1 MSKKAIYYIMKL
13 FPRYMI
19 GLESKEWDVIMGGLE
34 AFELAEWK
42 AIDKG
47 CECIDECDPLIV
59 NKGCFDET
67 QIKIIQRLMQKI
79 HVIHKTMEYFEKEL
93 RK

>member
-1 MSKKAIYYIMKL
+1 MKL

>member
-1 MSKKAIYYIMKL
+1 
-13 FPRYMI
+13 MI

-34 AFELAEWK
+34 AFEAAEWK

-47 CECIDECDPLIV
+47 CECIHECDPLMIHS
-59 NKGCFDET
+59 GCFDET
-67 QIKIIQRLMQKI
+67 QIKIIQTLMQKI

-93 RK
+93 RN